1 LNYVPN
7 QVEDNRILDAINYF
21 VTIIPAAISLLNGLI
36 YMAYPIS
43 TAGHEEIMK
52 ELIDRRVKHNEIFEG
67 IQESRDF
74 HFQEG
79 LKAE

>member
-1 LNYVPN
+1 
-7 QVEDNRILDAINYF
+7 
-21 VTIIPAAISLLNGLI
+21 
-36 YMAYPIS
+36 
-43 TAGHEEIMK
+43 MK

-67 IQESRDF
+67 IQESRDL